1 MRLFYHNYVII
12 TSKGDTENSD
22 SYAIKKHINDNYIH
36 NDHSDLFH
44 PVKSEVFLVW
54 TCIHNYFR
62 LDQFFKEEERE
73 KENQIF
79 TFPAPTG
86 PTTAN
91 NGFSY
96 KNNHSKLSIIMYS
109 IKQ

>member
-44 PVKSEVFLVW
+44 PVKSEVFLV
-54 TCIHNYFR
+54 
-62 LDQFFKEEERE
+62 
-73 KENQIF
+73 
-79 TFPAPTG
+79 
-86 PTTAN
+86 
-91 NGFSY
+91 
-96 KNNHSKLSIIMYS
+96 
-109 IKQ
+109 